1 MKREMKDAYSMEELR
16 EIIEELRGEGGCP
29 WDRTLTYES
38 LKPFIGNETAEVQQA
53 VDKGDMANLCEELG
67 DVLLQILLYT
77 DMAEAD
83 GYFRF
88 EDVITGLA
96 RKMVRRHPHVFAD
109 VKADT
114 PEEALAVWNRVKAQE
129 KAGEIPL

>member
-1 MKREMKDAYSMEELR
+1 M
-16 EIIEELRGEGGCP
+16 
-29 WDRTLTYES
+29 
-38 LKPFIGNETAEVQQA
+38 
-53 VDKGDMANLCEELG
+53 
-67 DVLLQILLYT
+67 LLQILVYT